1 MANQFPGDFSLREVF
16 LYSVYHNEKID
27 IKNLVLEINLY
38 ESVMSSALQ
47 AEILIQ
53 DIGQNLISNLPI
65 VGQERIQIKIS
76 SGGKSYD
83 LNYYIYKIDS
93 RTIVEKDQTYL
104 INAVSIEALR
114 NENYRICERIDGK
127 KSEDVIKDVLRR
139 NQFSTKSIE
148 TDTSVFPFDMYVPN
162 WRVFDFFNWMSTRSI
177 PDYKKDSI
185 GFLFYETFDG
195 YKFKSIDKLIDQA
208 AYPYIDDMSY
218 KYSQGNANS
227 SGTTAK
233 DKYRVI
239 NFSFPKVFDVYD
251 DLRAGAFCHQ
261 AIYLD
266 VNRSTYRVFKTNAD
280 DFWEKSSHLERSK
293 PFLSNGLAQM
303 LDRGSRFIYRAS
315 TISTFGDW
323 DDNQSDKEKDNI
335 DDMNK
340 NFEKAFY
347 RYYFMQYNTID
358 IAVPGD
364 LDNRAGNVI
373 KIDLPSPAGSDSSTV
388 KPDKRASGRYL
399 VTSIKHTIL
408 NRSELRTYI
417 TLSRDSFGGDPLPD
431 TKRTENRTNLDGTN

>member
-1 MANQFPGDFSLREVF
+1 MANQFSGDFSLKEVT
-16 LYSVYHNEKID
+16 LYSVYNTNPTD

-53 DIGQNLISNLPI
+53 DIGQNLISSMPI
-65 VGQERIQIKIS
+65 VGQERINIKIS
-76 SGGKSYD
+76 SRSKLYD
-83 LNYYIYKIDS
+83 LNYYIYKIDA
-93 RTIVEKDQTYL
+93 RTIIEKDQTY
-104 INAVSIEALR
+104 IMHAVSIEGLR
-114 NENYRICERIDGK
+114 NENFRICERIDGK
-127 KSEDVIKDVLRR
+127 NSETVIEDVLRR
-139 NQFSTKSIE
+139 NSFSTKPFVK
-148 TDTSVFPFDMYVPN
+148 DTSVFPFDMYVPN
-162 WRVFDFFNWMSTRSI
+162 WRVFDLFNWLSTRSV

-185 GFLFYETFDG
+185 GFYFYETFEG
-195 YKFKSIDKLIDQA
+195 YRFKSIDKLIDQTQ
-208 AYPYIDDMSY
+208 YPAPDISY
-218 KYSQGNANS
+218 KYSQANA
-227 SGTTAK
+227 TTTSTSAA
-233 DKYRVI
+233 DRYRI
-239 NFSFPKVFDVYD
+239 MNFNLPKVFDVYD

-266 VNRSTYRVFKTNAD
+266 VNRATYRVFKTNAD
-280 DFWEKSSHLERSK
+280 EFWDKSSHLEKAK
-293 PFLSNGLAQM
+293 PYLSNGQLQM
-303 LDRGSRFIYRAS
+303 LDRGSRFIYRPS

-323 DDNQSDKEKDNI
+323 DNNQSDAEKDNI

-364 LDNRAGNVI
+364 LENRAGNVVS
-373 KIDLPSPAGSDSSTV
+373 IDIPSPAESSSTSV

-408 NRSELRTYI
+408 NRSELRTNI
-417 TLSRDSFGGDPLPD
+417 TLSRDSYGGSPMPD
-431 TKRTENRTNLDGTN
+431 TKRSENRTNLDGTN

>member
-1 MANQFPGDFSLREVF
+1 MANQFSGDFSLREVT
-16 LYSVYHNEKID
+16 LYSVYNTNPTD

-53 DIGQNLISNLPI
+53 DIGQNLISSMPI
-65 VGQERIQIKIS
+65 VGQERINIKIS
-76 SGGKSYD
+76 SRSKLYD
-83 LNYYIYKIDS
+83 LNYYIYKIDA
-93 RTIVEKDQTYL
+93 RTIIEKDQTY
-104 INAVSIEALR
+104 IMHAVSIEGLR
-114 NENYRICERIDGK
+114 NENFRICERIDGK
-127 KSEDVIKDVLRR
+127 NSETVIEDVLRR
-139 NQFSTKSIE
+139 NSFSTKPFVK
-148 TDTSVFPFDMYVPN
+148 DTSVFPFDMYVPN
-162 WRVFDFFNWMSTRSI
+162 WRVFDLFNWLSTRSV

-185 GFLFYETFDG
+185 GFYFYETFEG
-195 YKFKSIDKLIDQA
+195 YRFKSIDKLIDQTQ
-208 AYPYIDDMSY
+208 YPAPDISY
-218 KYSQGNANS
+218 KYSQANA
-227 SGTTAK
+227 TTTSTSAA
-233 DKYRVI
+233 DRYRI
-239 NFSFPKVFDVYD
+239 MNFNFPKVFDVYD

-266 VNRSTYRVFKTNAD
+266 VNRATYRVFKTNAD
-280 DFWEKSSHLERSK
+280 EFWDKSSHLEKAK
-293 PFLSNGLAQM
+293 PYLSNGQLQM
-303 LDRGSRFIYRAS
+303 LDRGSRFIYRPS

-323 DDNQSDKEKDNI
+323 DNNQSDAEKDNI

-364 LDNRAGNVI
+364 LENRAGNVVS
-373 KIDLPSPAGSDSSTV
+373 IDIPSPAESSSTSV

-408 NRSELRTYI
+408 NRSELRTNI
-417 TLSRDSFGGDPLPD
+417 TLSRDSYGGSPMPD
-431 TKRTENRTNLDGTN
+431 TKRSENRTNLDGTN